1 MNVRSS
7 APGDRLGR
15 RPTVAAACIGMAT
28 IVVLLSWLAS
38 AGAATPT
45 SRSLILVPS
54 HGSPGTTQFDV
65 TVTGFVQGNHDHPE
79 CGGYL
84 KITLQTPRAKVLES
98 WAEPAPRSSRETYGP
113 FVVSTSSLPSPVRVK
128 ASCRSA
134 GGHPSTLSAAEP
146 FVVDTKPVTS
156 PATGPG
162 GGGPSAS
169 SATHA
174 LALSSSTVVRHG
186 HVTASGQG
194 CTADVP
200 VLVTINSGAIVGW
213 GQTDQNGSFTVPLK
227 LGSQRAG
234 HYHLDAHC
242 GPQLVSDLSIVAS
255 TGTKGGGGS
264 STPLLVGGIVL
275 LGVVALVIGFLIR
288 RPGRARHATAGAD
301 NRRDS

>member
-28 IVVLLSWLAS
+28 FVVLLSWLAS

-45 SRSLILVPS
+45 SRSLILIPS

-65 TVTGFVQGNHDHPE
+65 TVTGFVQGSHDHPE

-134 GGHPSTLSAAEP
+134 AGHASTLSAAEP
-146 FVVDTKPVTS
+146 FVVATKPVTS
-156 PATGPG
+156 PATSPG
-162 GGGPSAS
+162 SGEPSAS

-174 LALSSSTVVRHG
+174 LALSSSTVVPHG

-227 LGSQRAG
+227 LGSQRVG

-255 TGTKGGGGS
+255 TGAKGGGDS
-264 STPLLVGGIVL
+264 STPLLVGGIVPWEWSSSSS
-275 LGVVALVIGFLIR
+275 GF
-288 RPGRARHATAGAD
+288 
-301 NRRDS
+301 

>member
-1 MNVRSS
+1 VNVRSS
-7 APGDRLGR
+7 APSGRLGR
-15 RPTVAAACIGMAT
+15 WPTVAAACIGMA
-28 IVVLLSWLAS
+28 IFLVLVSWPAS

-45 SRSLILVPS
+45 SRGLILIPG

-65 TVTGFVQGNHDHPE
+65 TVTGFVQGNHGHSA
-79 CGGYL
+79 CAGYL
-84 KITLQTPRAKVLES
+84 KISLQTPRDKVLES

-113 FVVSTSSLPSPVRVK
+113 FLVSTSSLPSPVQAK

-134 GGHPSTLSAAEP
+134 GRHPSTLSAVEP
-146 FVVDTKPVTS
+146 FAVDTKPVTS
-156 PATGPG
+156 PATTPDR
-162 GGGPSAS
+162 GGPSTS

-213 GQTDQNGSFTVPLK
+213 GQTDRNGSFTVPLK
-227 LGSQRAG
+227 LGSQRVG

-255 TGTKGGGGS
+255 TGAKGGGNS
-264 STPLLVGGIVL
+264 STPLLIGGIVL
-275 LGVVALVIGFLIR
+275 LAVVVLVFGFLIR
-288 RPGRARHATAGAD
+288 RPGRARHASARAD
-301 NRRDS
+301 DRRDT